1 MEVLLRLV
9 LRVTRVIGIPFLVR
23 LGLQQDLGI
32 ASLVENLAIGGP
44 NVHRFLVL
52 VRNLQQVS
60 ID

>member
-1 MEVLLRLV
+1 M
-9 LRVTRVIGIPFLVR
+9 IGIPFLVR
-23 LGLQQDLGI
+23 LGLQQDLEI
-32 ASLVENLAIGGP
+32 ASVAENLAIGGL